1 MINKFLKTVGLFC
14 FCTAMM
20 AAAPGMAFA
29 DQGSPEYQ
37 TSTSML
43 VRVEEMSTDLYSEPD
58 EASEIIGQADTGDT
72 YEVLELVDGQWA
84 KISTGDFEG
93 YLNTVKAAATV
104 AENVQEVVVESDE
117 EIAARESAERRAEI
131 VDYAM
136 QFIGNRYVY
145 GGMNPNTGTD
155 CSGFTYYVMKYAAGV
170 ELSHSS
176 KAQAGQGRVISAAEI
191 RPGDLVF
198 YGSGKS
204 INHVAMYIGDGQ
216 IVHASNERNG
226 ILVSDWMYRKPV
238 KIVNVL
244 GD

>member
-29 DQGSPEYQ
+29 DQESPEYK

-43 VRVEEMSTDLYSEPD
+43 VRVEEMSTDVYSEPD
-58 EASEIIGQADTGDT
+58 EDSEVVGQAVTGDT
-72 YEVLELVDGQWA
+72 YDVLEMVDGQWV

-104 AENVQEVVVESDE
+104 AENAEEVVVESEE
-117 EIAARESAERRAEI
+117 EIAARVSAERREEI

-136 QFIGNRYVY
+136 QFIGNKYVY
-145 GGMNPNTGTD
+145 GGTNPNTGAD
-155 CSGFTYYVMKYAAGV
+155 CSGFTSYVMRQAAGV
-170 ELSHSS
+170 ELAHSS
-176 KAQAGQGRVISAAEI
+176 RAQSGQGRVINASEI
-191 RPGDLVF
+191 RPGDLIF

-204 INHVAMYIGDGQ
+204 INHVAMYIGNGQ